1 MGSPCGHG
9 YGLGHRWIT
18 KWFPTP
24 SFHPRCHRGN
34 WASLHVAKHVQI
46 DWNKQTFIKQKINPK
61 SIPNS
66 QKQRTSTNTQR
77 VKCVYC
83 PALLTLE
90 AGHARRNHSAN
101 ALWKPFSTSVCN
113 TVAAEGRNVFP
124 KELLPASLF
133 TSYLTYII
141 HISYSS
147 FPSPTFS
154 TPSSLHHHDYHHH
167 HHHHHHHHLSHIIY
181 ITYTIFLS
189 TYLHDIH
196 HLQHIHYLHR
206 YLYHY
211 ILYIAYIFYT
221 IVSTSTPTISPY
233 IAYNIILIIYNIDNI
248 IYTSST
254 SNWTPTKLLQG
265 HLHRNCYTGVVR
277 QELLHRS
284 SANFQVIKL
293 YLNSYK
299 ILLLKFFYFSLP
311 AGTARWWLTKRDPSR
326 RVGHPNVWRNAGFV
340 CPWTTLCGDR
350 ACRMGKHVVKC
361 EPSLPPAVSRDR
373 AWWTQTCG
381 EIRISCGHVRR
392 DRTGRTS
399 KHVAKCEFGEARSHE
414 MRVKQPQFINVPD
427 SNPKGSADLRVVGS
441 PRRYVSIAWGVLLR
455 VYVSVWSQHNPFSCI
470 EMR

>member
-46 DWNKQTFIKQKINPK
+46 DWNRQTFIKQKINPK

-66 QKQRTSTNTQR
+66 QKQRSSTNTQR

-181 ITYTIFLS
+181 ITYTIFYQPIYM
-189 TYLHDIH
+189 TY
-196 HLQHIHYLHR
+196 
-206 YLYHY
+206 
-211 ILYIAYIFYT
+211 
-221 IVSTSTPTISPY
+221 
-233 IAYNIILIIYNIDNI
+233 IIYNTYITYI
-248 IYTSST
+248 VIYITTSST
-254 SNWTPTKLLQG
+254 SPTFSTPSFLHQHQPS
-265 HLHRNCYTGVVR
+265 HLT
-277 QELLHRS
+277 
-284 SANFQVIKL
+284 
-293 YLNSYK
+293 
-299 ILLLKFFYFSLP
+299 SL
-311 AGTARWWLTKRDPSR
+311 
-326 RVGHPNVWRNAGFV
+326 
-340 CPWTTLCGDR
+340 TTLS
-350 ACRMGKHVVKC
+350 
-361 EPSLPPAVSRDR
+361 SLS
-373 AWWTQTCG
+373 TT
-381 EIRISCGHVRR
+381 
-392 DRTGRTS
+392 
-399 KHVAKCEFGEARSHE
+399 
-414 MRVKQPQFINVPD
+414 
-427 SNPKGSADLRVVGS
+427 
-441 PRRYVSIAWGVLLR
+441 
-455 VYVSVWSQHNPFSCI
+455 
-470 EMR
+470 